1 MDARMTS
8 LPFKLFSLLLIC
20 DETFRRLDSIMEMG
34 LRHSLH
40 AGHHLPHEPTC
51 VPSDTVSL
59 LTCG

>member
-1 MDARMTS
+1 MAARMAS

-20 DETFRRLDSIMEMG
+20 DETFRRLDSVMEMG
-34 LRHSLH
+34 AHRSLR
-40 AGHHLPHEPTC
+40 AGHHLPHEPTR